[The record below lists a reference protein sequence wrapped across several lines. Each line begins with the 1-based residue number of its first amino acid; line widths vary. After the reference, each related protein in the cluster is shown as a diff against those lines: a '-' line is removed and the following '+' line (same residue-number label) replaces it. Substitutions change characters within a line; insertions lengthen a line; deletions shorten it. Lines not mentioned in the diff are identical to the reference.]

1 MYLQTKKVVIIYI
14 VSLITALSI
23 ISSLYNEVKETS
35 PQIAV
40 VSPEELSYKVSF
52 AQTVLNELT
61 LDVTQEQDVL
71 HFGSSLFQIDEN
83 ASVQFTNIV
92 NSNEI
97 TIVIG
102 DSFNSYLPSLIEEN
116 EEKQFILLENSANFN
131 YPNVYQ
137 LNIDYDEI
145 YSQVN
150 RTANDVN
157 KSLVIV
163 TNQFS
168 DLAENSYYEHNIAA
182 NPNVKLVVIDNTSD
196 NVQIKNQILEEMNKG
211 YVNVYSLNPYSNS
224 IIIDTVNEFN
234 ADSVAEVSEE
244 QDEEK
249 AIAESSSENSVD
261 ENEPIKSAKLKYLTL
276 NQNEYI
282 SESNNNN
289 LGAYIYDLNNYLLDI
304 VEDSLTGELQTG
316 QRTISI
322 TNI

>member
-14 VSLITALSI
+14 VSIITALSI
-23 ISSLYNEVKETS
+23 ISSLYNEVKETN

-52 AQTVLNELT
+52 AQTILNELT
-61 LDVTQEQDVL
+61 LDVTQEEDAL
-71 HFGSSLFQIDEN
+71 RFSSSLFQIDEN
-83 ASVQFTNIV
+83 ASVQFSNIV
-92 NSNEI
+92 NSNDI

-102 DSFNSYLPSLIEEN
+102 DNFNSYLPKLVEEN
-116 EEKQFILLENSANFN
+116 EQKQFILLENSANFN

-150 RTANDVN
+150 RIANDVN

-168 DLAENSYYEHNIAA
+168 DLAENTYYEHKVAA
-182 NPNVKLVVIDNTSD
+182 NPNVKLVVIDNITD

-224 IIIDTVNEFN
+224 TIIDTVNEFN
-234 ADSVAEVSEE
+234 ADAVVEASET
-244 QDEEK
+244 QDGEET
-249 AIAESSSENSVD
+249 IESASSESAASED
-261 ENEPIKSAKLKYLTL
+261 EPIESAKLKYLTL

-282 SESNNNN
+282 SESNNSN
-289 LGAYIYDLNNYLLDI
+289 LGAYIYDLNDYLLDI
-304 VEDSLTGELQTG
+304 VEESLTGELQTG

>member
-23 ISSLYNEVKETS
+23 ISSLYNEVKETN

-52 AQTVLNELT
+52 AQTILNELT

-102 DSFNSYLPSLIEEN
+102 DSFNSYLPKVIEEN
-116 EEKQFILLENSANFN
+116 EEKQFILFENSANFN

-168 DLAENSYYEHNIAA
+168 NLAENSYYEHSIAA
-182 NPNVKLVVIDNTSD
+182 NPNVKLVVIDNTTD

-224 IIIDTVNEFN
+224 TIIDTVNEFN
-234 ADSVAEVSEE
+234 ADSVVEISEAQESEE
-244 QDEEK
+244 TVETT
-249 AIAESSSENSVD
+249 SSESAASED
-261 ENEPIKSAKLKYLTL
+261 EPIKSAKLKYLTL

-282 SESNNNN
+282 SESNNSN
-289 LGAYIYDLNNYLLDI
+289 LGAYIYDLNDYLLDI
-304 VEDSLTGELQTG
+304 VEESLTGELQTG